1 MANKQERNIAMKLKL
16 LGVGNNAKTVKGDGS
31 EYLTAILYL
40 APADT
45 VDGINICPM
54 AVMAGCKA
62 GCLNTA
68 GRGAMNSVQQARMR
82 KTIYWRDHRDLFLAD
97 LANDIRQFRKYCQK
111 KNIQPVVRIN
121 GTSDINWELYVDMA
135 GEFSDV
141 QFYDYTKNISRMG
154 KPRPANYH
162 LTLSYSEANQRY
174 ADMCL
179 DAARTHNANLAV
191 VFRDK
196 DNIPTT
202 FKGMPVVDGD
212 KDDLRFLDPAGVV
225 VALYAKGKAKKDQS
239 GFVVDVQ

>member
-1 MANKQERNIAMKLKL
+1 MKLKL

-62 GCLNTA
+62 GCL
-68 GRGAMNSVQQARMR
+68 
-82 KTIYWRDHRDLFLAD
+82 
-97 LANDIRQFRKYCQK
+97 NDIRQFRKYCQK